1 MKIGFLVP
9 SMFAVGNPANG
20 VAAQAR
26 FQAEALEALGHE
38 VVRLNPW
45 EWQDPAEFDVVQFFI
60 GGFGLYTVE
69 NLRRAMSKGI
79 LAFAPI
85 IDSNEPNVLY
95 RMAAAAGNLHPK
107 IFSIPGELRRQ
118 ALRSDVVICR
128 STFER
133 NRVIKGLGISAGKV
147 EVVLNGTEVKDSGQR
162 HAEEVRSRLELTEDY
177 VLHVSAYTQQRKN
190 VVRLAEAVG
199 PLGYPLVIAGFAQ
212 PGRELESLQ
221 ALARKF
227 RTIRLLGFLDRDS
240 LHGLYAGCRV
250 FCLPSRHEGTGLVAL
265 EAAAHGANV
274 VITRNGGPPDYF
286 GPHAEYV
293 DPDNTGQIREAVRV
307 AWEKPKNVQFREFL
321 SANLTWKRSAE
332 ALVEVYGK
340 CLERKR
346 NAAS

>member
-1 MKIGFLVP
+1 M
-9 SMFAVGNPANG
+9 
-20 VAAQAR
+20 AAQAR

-38 VVRLNPW
+38 VARLNPW
-45 EWQDPAEFDVVQFFI
+45 EWQDPAGFDVVQFFI

-69 NLRRAMSKGI
+69 NLSRSVAGGI

-85 IDSNEPNVLY
+85 IDSNAPNLLY
-95 RMAAAAGNLHPK
+95 RLAAAAGNLHPK

-118 ALRSDVVICR
+118 ALSSDVVICR

-133 NRVIKGLGISAGKV
+133 ERVIKGLGVSAGKV
-147 EVVLNGTEVKDSGQR
+147 EVVLNG
-162 HAEEVRSRLELTEDY
+162 AEPERSDRRQAEAVRRRLNLPEEY
-177 VLHVSAYTQQRKN
+177 VLHVGAYTQERKN
-190 VVRLAEAVG
+190 AVRLAEAVG

-212 PGRELESLQ
+212 PGRTLESLL

-227 RTIRLLGFLDRDS
+227 GNIRVLGFLDRDS

-293 DPDNTGQIREAVRV
+293 DPGSVEQIRNAVRT
-307 AWEKPKNVQFREFL
+307 AWEKPRNTQFREFL
-321 SANLTWKRSAE
+321 SANLTWERSAQALAE
-332 ALVEVYGK
+332 AYAR

-346 NAAS
+346 SGRP

>member
-45 EWQDPAEFDVVQFFI
+45 DWQDPTEFDVVQFFI

-69 NLRRAMSKGI
+69 NLRRSMAKGI

-85 IDSNEPNVLY
+85 IDSNEPNFLY
-95 RMAAAAGNLHPK
+95 RLAAAVGNLHPK

-118 ALRSDVVICR
+118 ALSSDVVICR

-133 NRVIKGLGISAGKV
+133 NRVVRGLGVSAAKV
-147 EVVLNGTEVKDSGQR
+147 EVVLNGTALESSGQR
-162 HAEEVRSRLELTEDY
+162 HAEAVRNRLDLPEEY
-177 VLHVSAYTQQRKN
+177 VLHVSAYTQERKN

-199 PLGYPLVIAGFAQ
+199 SLGYPLVIAGFAQ

-227 RTIRLLGFLDRDS
+227 GNIRVLGFLDRDS
-240 LHGLYAGCRV
+240 LQGLYAGCRV

-293 DPDNTGQIREAVRV
+293 DPNSVEQIRDAVRA
-307 AWEKPKNVQFREFL
+307 AWGKPKNVQFREFL
-321 SANLTWKRSAE
+321 SANLTWERSAQ
-332 ALVEVYGK
+332 ALAEVYGR
-340 CLERKR
+340 CLEGKK
-346 NAAS
+346 SGMS